1 MSEQHY
7 LESLRITGK
16 IQRETNSPE
25 LMLIPTQQRLQC
37 VCPVKMIS
45 KSPFPHSP
53 MYSCYKKKSPLSQVP
68 THVTYLTSTNF
79 LSK

>member
-53 MYSCYKKKSPLSQVP
+53 MYSCYKKKVSTLSS
-68 THVTYLTSTNF
+68 TYARDLPY
-79 LSK
+79 LH